1 MAREWDKQN
10 MRTLAVNL
18 KKEEAEAFQKLAQDS
33 DTTVAALLRGYV
45 RGTLS
50 AAEPMQGQNNNAPW
64 GMEHTVSYKNV
75 DRLKHEVSFH
85 NPDDLNPNQMLNLI
99 LDRYFAFLDMARK

>member
-33 DTTVAALLRGYV
+33 ETTVAALLRGYV

-50 AAEPMQGQNNNAPW
+50 AAEPKQKETGAPW

-85 NPDDLNPNQMLNLI
+85 NPDNLNPNEMLNLI
-99 LDRYFAFLDMARK
+99 LDRYFAILDMARK